1 MQANNFQDPAMPRFK
16 GNHGNEDTHV
26 AWGSIC
32 ESQYF
37 ASSLDVRRHSKIFC
51 LSKRKKLKN
60 LNFQKRFASAIDIK
74 CSRKGS
80 SILGKKCFGSN
91 VFPFLM
97 EPLEVG
103 CTEGRAKWRRSN
115 VQINMTLPIS
125 EGNKCE
131 PASCR
136 VRAKHLH
143 LKPVMHSFSRTNFKR
158 IVN

>member
-1 MQANNFQDPAMPRFK
+1 MQANNFQDPAMPRVK

-32 ESQYF
+32 ESQYS

-103 CTEGRAKWRRSN
+103 CTEGRQNGEDRTSKLIWHYQSVKEIN
-115 VQINMTLPIS
+115 VNRHPVGSGQNICTLS
-125 EGNKCE
+125 L
-131 PASCR
+131 SCT
-136 VRAKHLH
+136 LFLEQT
-143 LKPVMHSFSRTNFKR
+143 LKE
-158 IVN
+158 